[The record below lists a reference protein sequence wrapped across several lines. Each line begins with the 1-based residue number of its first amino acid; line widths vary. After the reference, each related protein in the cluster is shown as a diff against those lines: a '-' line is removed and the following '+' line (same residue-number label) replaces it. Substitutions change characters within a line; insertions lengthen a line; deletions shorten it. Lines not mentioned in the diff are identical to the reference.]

1 MPSEDIDILKFNR
14 HQKSDKA
21 PFIIFEDQECLI
33 ETIEK
38 CKDRPENSSSTKV
51 TKHIA
56 LLFLMSTISSFKRKL
71 GICRGKA
78 CRKKFCESL
87 RSHNGDDYFLLKNK
101 VINKRAAGN
110 I

>member
-1 MPSEDIDILKFNR
+1 MPSEDIEILEFNR

-21 PFIIFEDQECLI
+21 PLIIFEDQECLI

-38 CKDRPENSSSTKV
+38 CEDRPENSSATKV

-56 LLFLMSTISSFKRKL
+56 LRFLMSTISSFKKKL
-71 GICRGKA
+71 DICWGKD

-87 RSHNGDDYFLLKNK
+87 REHTMEMFTSF
-101 VINKRAAGN
+101 
-110 I
+110 

>member
-1 MPSEDIDILKFNR
+1 MPSEDIEILEFNR

-38 CKDRPENSSSTKV
+38 CEDRPENSSSTKV

-56 LLFLMSTISSFKRKL
+56 LRFLMSTISSFKKKL
-71 GICRGKA
+71 DICRRKDF
-78 CRKKFCESL
+78 RKKFCESL
-87 RSHNGDDYFLLKNK
+87 REHTMEMFTSF
-101 VINKRAAGN
+101 
-110 I
+110 